1 VAIARVLYQDPNM
14 IDHHAED
21 CMYPEQL
28 VKLTLWQ
35 LSTLQSQCLFLETLE
50 TFDPS
55 RCLQ

>member
-1 VAIARVLYQDPNM
+1 M